1 MGENLLT
8 PSGVNPIASSKDGWS
23 FMFKNNEHVKNNE
36 HAISDNVLSTDVSTL
51 NIESDRN
58 VRLMKI
64 FQKNLDNLVSE
75 WEGKINSEKTRKEIS
90 GKVTELVD
98 NVLSEQEF
106 GKDVVLSYEPKKLPR
121 KTKKGGNTKKNTK
134 WRREYLRVMRHYP
147 TYIFKNAKFVPVC
160 DENQQER
167 TKDSLCISMQI
178 DSDTI
183 ETVFKS

>member
-1 MGENLLT
+1 MGEDLLT
-8 PSGVNPIASSKDGWS
+8 PFGVNPIVPSKDGWS
-23 FMFKNNEHVKNNE
+23 FTFKNDE

-51 NIESDRN
+51 NFESIHN
-58 VRLMKI
+58 VSLMKK
-64 FQKNLDNLVSE
+64 FQKDLDKLSTE

-90 GKVTELVD
+90 EKVTELVD

-106 GKDVVLSYEPKKLPR
+106 CKDVVLSYEPKKLPR

-147 TYIFKNAKFVPVC
+147 TYIFKNAKLVPVC
-160 DENQQER
+160 DENYQEN

-178 DSDTI
+178 ESDTI

>member
-23 FMFKNNEHVKNNE
+23 FTFNNNKHAKNNEHS
-36 HAISDNVLSTDVSTL
+36 ISDNVLSTDVSTL
-51 NIESDRN
+51 NFESIHN
-58 VRLMKI
+58 VRLMKK
-64 FQKNLDNLVSE
+64 FQKDLDKFATE

-90 GKVTELVD
+90 EKVTELVD

-106 GKDVVLSYEPKKLPR
+106 CKDVTLSYEPKKLPR
-121 KTKKGGNTKKNTK
+121 KTKKGGKTKKNTK

-147 TYIFKNAKFVPVC
+147 TYILKNAKLVPVC
-160 DENQQER
+160 DENYQEN

-178 DSDTI
+178 ESDTI